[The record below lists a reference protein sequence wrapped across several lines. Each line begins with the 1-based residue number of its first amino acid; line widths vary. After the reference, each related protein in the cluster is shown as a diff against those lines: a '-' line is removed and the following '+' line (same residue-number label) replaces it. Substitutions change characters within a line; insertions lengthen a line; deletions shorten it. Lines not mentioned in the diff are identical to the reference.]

1 MPETRTKKTEQ
12 FYFNGINGAT
22 GEYGLPPMSGEEL
35 AKLIVGEVP
44 PENLSELNYRYRQQ
58 GEAHFGVKEGVDPK
72 KLDEAGWGV
81 VFTHDADPA
90 VRAALQ
96 PLLDLREE
104 QAGDRFQ
111 VYEGADGYRPGE
123 GKGAFLARHGVG
135 PGPADPE
142 RVPYYLLLVGS
153 PEAIPY
159 RFQSQLD
166 VQYAVGRIHFEA
178 PEDYA
183 NYAGSV
189 VATERRKLA
198 LERRVCFFGVANSGD
213 RATELSRQTLV
224 APLLDHFKKKAG
236 WQVEAFLDEA
246 ATKANLT
253 RVLGGGETPALV
265 FSASHGMEFP
275 SGDSRQTPHQGAL
288 LCQDWPGPAAWRGK
302 GPMPQDFYFA
312 GDDLTKDASLLG
324 LLSFVFA
331 CYGGGTPELDNFSK
345 QTFRDRIAKAPRPFL
360 ATLPRKMLSH
370 PKGGALAVI
379 GHVDRAWG
387 YSFHWS
393 KAGPQTAV
401 FESALERLLDGH
413 PVGSALEFFNERY
426 AELSTVLSDELEEI
440 GYKKKYDPYELA
452 GMWTANND
460 ARGYVIIGDPAVRL
474 PVAGPDDSPEERPA
488 IELRT
493 AERERPASREESEDV
508 SFSAGLEEVERGIYF
523 RAYHPRAMAPSVWR
537 RLLVY
542 AHLSEV
548 LDKVERDAGRL
559 LGREL
564 RAYKDVGAPSNM
576 AVAPGTEI
584 TLIPTG
590 QGLEFDPPEQVLT
603 WTDTWQRSEF
613 RMRAGGARLGH
624 VAHGSIE
631 FYVGPLLV
639 GDLRLDVVVTPEE
652 EPRGESDP
660 AQEVHSAKLYGAVFA
675 SYSHADSG
683 LVEAVEN
690 AYQALGMDYLRD
702 VMTLKSGQ
710 SWSDELLHKIEQADV
725 FQLFWSENASR
736 SAYVEQEW
744 RHALRQRGEGKGTTF
759 IRPVYWEEKLA
770 RVPSELSHI
779 HFARVDFNRFL
790 EPTGETRPMPK
801 LTPEAERDLMTLTVS
816 TYRGEGKDSSLLA
829 RTRISISGD
838 VETHVVGENQ
848 SDNESLL
855 TLHHETVREAL
866 KTRLAYLEIL
876 SGKARNR

>member
-1 MPETRTKKTEQ
+1 MREKGANKSER

-35 AKLIVGEVP
+35 SKLIVGEEP

-72 KLDEAGWGV
+72 TLGEAGWGV

-96 PLLDLREE
+96 PLLDLRKE
-104 QAGDRFQ
+104 QAGDRFEL
-111 VYEGADGYRPGE
+111 YEGADGFRPGE
-123 GKGAFLARHGVG
+123 SKGAFLARHGVG

-166 VQYAVGRIHFEA
+166 VQYAVGRIHFDA

-183 NYAGSV
+183 NYAQSV
-189 VATERRKLA
+189 AATEKRKLA
-198 LERRVCFFGVANSGD
+198 LERRLCFFGVANPGD
-213 RATELSRQTLV
+213 RATDLSRQTLV
-224 APLLDHFKKKAG
+224 APLFDHFKKKAG
-236 WQVEAFLDEA
+236 WQVDAFLDEE
-246 ATKANLT
+246 ATKANLA
-253 RVLGGGETPALV
+253 RVLGGSATPALV

-275 SGDSRQTPHQGAL
+275 PGDPRQTPHQGAL

-302 GPMPQDFYFA
+302 GSMPQDFYFA

-345 QTFRDRIAKAPRPFL
+345 QRFQDRIAKAPRPFL

-401 FESALERLLDGH
+401 FESTLERLLDGH

-426 AELSTVLSDELEEI
+426 AELSTVLSDEIEEI
-440 GYKKKYDPYELA
+440 GFKKKYDPYELA
-452 GMWTANND
+452 GLWTANND

-474 PVAGPDDSPEERPA
+474 PVAEPNDSPEKRPA

-493 AERERPASREESEDV
+493 LEHEPKESSAESEEV
-508 SFSAGLEEVERGIYF
+508 SFAAGLEEEEEEQGIYF
-523 RAYHPRAMAPSVWR
+523 RAYHPRAVAPSVWR

-542 AHLSEV
+542 AHLSEA
-548 LDKVERDAGRL
+548 LDEVEQDAGRI
-559 LGREL
+559 LGTEA

-576 AVAPGTEI
+576 AIAPGTEI
-584 TLIPTG
+584 TLIPTAE
-590 QGLEFDPPEQVLT
+590 GLEFDPPEQILT
-603 WTDTWQRSEF
+603 WADTWQRAEF
-613 RMRAGGARLGH
+613 RMRAGGARTGH

-652 EPRGESDP
+652 TVGEGPEPDP
-660 AQEVHSAKLYGAVFA
+660 EMHSARLYRSVFA
-675 SYSHADSG
+675 SYSHADSR

-690 AYQALGMDYLRD
+690 AYRALGMDYLRD

-710 SWSDELLHKIEQADV
+710 SWSDELLHKIEEADV
-725 FQLFWSENASR
+725 FQLFWSKNASR

-744 RHALRQRGEGKGTTF
+744 RHAIRQRAGKGTTF
-759 IRPVYWEEKLA
+759 IRPVYWEDALA
-770 RVPSELSHI
+770 PVPVELSQI
-779 HFARVDFNRFL
+779 HFARVDFSRFL
-790 EPTGETRPMPK
+790 EPPT
-801 LTPEAERDLMTLTVS
+801 LAAEADEDLMTLNVS
-816 TYRGEGKDSSLLA
+816 TYLGEGKDSTLLV
-829 RTRISISGD
+829 RTRIAITGD
-838 VETHVVGENQ
+838 VETHVLREG
-848 SDNESLL
+848 NESLL
-855 TLHHETVREAL
+855 AHHQEMVREAL
-866 KTRLAYLEIL
+866 KTRLAYLEMVSRKPGSML
-876 SGKARNR
+876 SR